1 MMRLGLDDIMN
12 KLLLAALLLMLGGQA
27 LAADRLKDITNIA
40 GVRSNQLLGYGLV
53 VGLDGSG
60 DKVTS
65 SPFTGQSLSNMLTQL
80 GVQIPPGT
88 KVDPK
93 NVAAVSL
100 TATLPAFAR
109 KGQALDVTVSSIGD
123 AKSLRGG
130 TLLLS
135 PLKGADGQIYGMAQ
149 GNVLVGGAGAAAGGS
164 KAQVNQ
170 LSVGRIAGGAT
181 VEREVPTALGSG
193 EFINLELQEANFT
206 TANRVVQAIN
216 KAFGS
221 GTARAVDGGMVEVRA
236 PFDSNQRVQFLSR
249 MENLAVDPAEVSPL
263 VIINARTGSIVMN
276 QAVQLEPCAVAHGN
290 LTVTISNTPQVSQPP
305 ALSSG
310 QTVATNQANVS
321 VTSDGGKVLKVA
333 KSANLNQV
341 VSALNALGATPQ
353 DLISI
358 LQAMKAAG
366 SLKADLQII

>member
-1 MMRLGLDDIMN
+1 MKRFFVVLLSG
-12 KLLLAALLLMLGGQA
+12 LLAFPAV
-27 LAADRLKDITNIA
+27 AADRLKDITNIA
-40 GVRSNQLLGYGLV
+40 GVRFNQLIGYGLV

-93 NVAAVSL
+93 NVAAVTL
-100 TATLPAFAR
+100 TATLPPFAR
-109 KGQALDVTVSSIGD
+109 RGQNIDVTVSSIGD

-149 GNVLVGGAGAAAGGS
+149 GNVLVGGAGASSGGS
-164 KAQVNQ
+164 KAQINQ
-170 LSVGRIAGGAT
+170 LSVGRIPAGAT
-181 VEREVPTALGSG
+181 VEREVATALGSG
-193 EFINLELQEANFT
+193 EFINLELQDANFT

-216 KAFGS
+216 KAFG
-221 GTARAVDGGMVEVRA
+221 GNTARAVDAGLVEVRA
-236 PFDSNQRVQFLSR
+236 PLDANQRVQFLSR
-249 MENLAVDPAEVSPL
+249 MENLAVDPADVSPL
-263 VIINARTGSIVMN
+263 VIVNARTGSIVMN
-276 QAVQLEPCAVAHGN
+276 QAVRLEPCAVSHGN
-290 LTVTISNTPQVSQPP
+290 LSVTVNSNPQVSQPNP
-305 ALSSG
+305 LSQG
-310 QTVATNQANVS
+310 QTVTTNQPNINISA
-321 VTSDGGKVLKVA
+321 DGGKVLNVPRG
-333 KSANLNQV
+333 ANLNQV
-341 VSALNALGATPQ
+341 VGALNALGATPQ

>member
-1 MMRLGLDDIMN
+1 M
-12 KLLLAALLLMLGGQA
+12 KKFLLALTCLMLGAQV
-27 LAADRLKDITNIA
+27 LAAERLKDITNIA

-100 TATLPAFAR
+100 TATLPPFAR

-149 GNVLVGGAGAAAGGS
+149 GNVLVGGAGAAAGG
-164 KAQVNQ
+164 KAQINQ

-206 TANRVVQAIN
+206 MANRVVQAIN
-216 KAFGS
+216 KAFGN

-276 QAVQLEPCAVAHGN
+276 QAVQLEPCAIAHGN
-290 LTVTISNTPQVSQPP
+290 LTVTISNNPQVSQPP
-305 ALSSG
+305 ALSGG

-341 VSALNALGATPQ
+341 VSALNALGQPRRT
-353 DLISI
+353 
-358 LQAMKAAG
+358 
-366 SLKADLQII
+366 